1 MPPEGT
7 SLARRDGRK
16 AFPAEQ
22 ESALHIPVEQAGA
35 CNACMHVRV
44 EQGPVLGAT
53 DAPRA
58 RNLDA
63 PKGWWYRSCVSR
75 IRILD
80 DALADQIAAGEVVE
94 RPASVVKE
102 LLENAIDAGAK
113 VVRVEIEGGGTRGM
127 VVTDDGEGMTPEDAK
142 LAVLR
147 HATSKIARLE
157 DLNAIRTLGFRG
169 EALPSIASVSRFELL
184 TRTRDAVAGTRVA
197 IEGGTAPDVREIGC
211 APGTTVRVMDLFF
224 NVPARKKFSKSIGTE
239 SAHVA
244 EVCRRAALAHPEL
257 RLTLVRD
264 GRRSFEVLPTP
275 DLAKRAAMV
284 FSAEKLSAIE
294 GERAGVRVVA
304 LLGAPEKARAGA
316 QGLCLYVNQR
326 PVRDRAL
333 ARAVSFAYGSVL
345 PPGRYPSGVV
355 YIAIDPSEVDVN
367 VHPQKAEV
375 RFARGREVLDAITR
389 VLANG
394 LGTSAWSGPAARGP
408 SFWQQRIEATGGSPP
423 PAPSEP
429 EPDPW
434 GLAAPE
440 ASGVAEGPAM
450 PIAPAAAPPIPY
462 PAPAAGDELPREE
475 LLGEVGFFASLRV
488 LGQARRMLIVCEGK
502 DGLHV
507 IDQHA
512 ADERVRF
519 DQLRRSYAARTV
531 ATQRLLM
538 PERVE
543 LSEEDVA
550 LCEEHREAL
559 LAVGL
564 DVVPLGDRTVAVH
577 GVPTVVRRA
586 PPERLVKDILV
597 ELERAGERAFGDAV
611 DMALATM
618 ACHGAIRAGDPLSL
632 DECRALLRAMDAV
645 SDFSG
650 HCPHGRPVVYSVPFD
665 ELERRLGR

>member
-1 MPPEGT
+1 MP
-7 SLARRDGRK
+7 K
-16 AFPAEQ
+16 
-22 ESALHIPVEQAGA
+22 I
-35 CNACMHVRV
+35 N
-44 EQGPVLGAT
+44 
-53 DAPRA
+53 
-58 RNLDA
+58 
-63 PKGWWYRSCVSR
+63 
-75 IRILD
+75 ILD

-102 LLENAIDAGAK
+102 LLENAIDAGATTL
-113 VVRVEIEGGGTRGM
+113 RVEIEGGGTRNI
-127 VVTDDGEGMTPEDAK
+127 VITDDGEGMTPQDAE
-142 LAVLR
+142 LAVRR
-147 HATSKIARLE
+147 HATSKIARVE
-157 DLNAIRTLGFRG
+157 DLDAIRTLGFRG

-184 TRTRDAVAGTRVA
+184 TRTRDAIAGTRVA
-197 IEGGTAPDVREIGC
+197 IDGGSPPDIRDIGC
-211 APGTTVRVMDLFF
+211 APGTTVRVNDLFF

-244 EVCRRAALAHPEL
+244 EVCRRAALAHPAL
-257 RLTLVRD
+257 RMTLVRD
-264 GRRSFEVLPTP
+264 GRRSFEVLPAT

-284 FSAEKLSAIE
+284 FDSEKLSVVE

-355 YIAIDPSEVDVN
+355 YVAIDPSEVDVN

-389 VLANG
+389 VLASG

-408 SFWQQRIEATGGSPP
+408 SFWQQRIEAPGE
-423 PAPSEP
+423 APKPEKH

-434 GLAAPE
+434 GLAAPDP
-440 ASGVAEGPAM
+440 SGVADAPGPAL
-450 PIAPAAAPPIPY
+450 PFAPPVPY
-462 PAPAAGDELPREE
+462 AHEPRPPEPDDT
-475 LLGEVGFFASLRV
+475 LLGEPAFFASLRV
-488 LGQARRMLIVCEGK
+488 LGQARRMLIVCEGR
-502 DGLHV
+502 DALHV

-519 DQLRRSYAARTV
+519 DQLRRSYAAREV
-531 ATQRLLM
+531 ASQRLLM

-550 LCEEHREAL
+550 LAEEHREAL

-564 DVVPLGDRTVAVH
+564 DVVPIGERTVAVH
-577 GVPTVVRRA
+577 AVPTVVRRA

-597 ELERAGERAFGDAV
+597 ELERAGERAFGDAI

-618 ACHGAIRAGDPLSL
+618 ACHGAIRAGDTLSV

-645 SDFSG
+645 ADFSG
-650 HCPHGRPVVYSVPFD
+650 HCPHGRPVVYSVPFG